1 LFGLQQRAFTVLS
14 TLPLEEM
21 LATGSLADA
30 IAANPMVTLAATAGA
45 GRGLVAAVDIMAGT
59 CILEEDALCW
69 VSSDARAKFSTAA
82 ADAAEA
88 FLHQFSWHPLLDETL
103 RLATLKQ
110 LAPEGASQPTHSFDG
125 PGTAAALVTLRRV
138 LSLPPEAVLPAALLQ
153 ALLAKRIL
161 DENSF
166 SLSARAPLLPSGA
179 LPAASPAAAPSS
191 PAASAC
197 SVVGLAASMLNH
209 SCSPTV
215 LHCWSWRTLPRAGD
229 AGEGSG
235 GSSTDISS
243 GGGELLWPVVR
254 VIALCDI
261 KAGTQLCTRYIDVET
276 RTRHARRQ
284 LLRQRYGFDCCCAR
298 CGGPGDANKRGDDA
312 VRLLCPECD
321 KGYVLGACWN
331 RSGAAGA
338 ACSACGSTAASCE
351 PDVQLDERTALLQAF
366 FAASVAATKR
376 RDARDAV
383 EGPRAGCGGAGGALS
398 TVAEADEAADAAAHE
413 DGDAAAACGSSAA
426 SATGMTEEAE
436 EEAALGRLRALLHPA
451 DSALFK
457 ILFNRALRLF
467 SAHGLHELAGDWA
480 LKGDDAPSG
489 DAAGAA
495 DSELR
500 SAAATDAGDGDAL
513 TPAAERPGESQL
525 AALQEAFSLTTQLL
539 RCMRVDGMAYLQ
551 PSTRESVLALH
562 TRLCEARVARQA
574 LGARPAGPVECP
586 EVDTL
591 QEDLTAARADL
602 GAVRGLI
609 VAARG

>member
-1 LFGLQQRAFTVLS
+1 
-14 TLPLEEM
+14 M

-30 IAANPMVTLAATAGA
+30 VAAKPMVTLAATAGA
-45 GRGLVAAVDIMAGT
+45 GRGLVAAVDISAGT
-59 CILEEDALCW
+59 CILEEDALCF
-69 VSSDARAKFSTAA
+69 VPSEARAKFSTAA

-88 FLHQFSWHPLLDETL
+88 FLSQFSWHPLLDETL
-103 RLATLKQ
+103 RLASLKQ
-110 LAPEGASQPTHSFDG
+110 LTPEGASQPTQSFDG

-138 LSLPPEAVLPAALLQ
+138 LSLPPEAEPPAALLQ

-166 SLSARAPLLPSGA
+166 SLSARAPLFPIDT
-179 LPAASPAAAPSS
+179 LPAASPAAAPSTSS
-191 PAASAC
+191 PAAAAC

-215 LHCWSWRTLPRAGD
+215 LHCWSWRTLPNPGD
-229 AGEGSG
+229 AGEGSS
-235 GSSTDISS
+235 GSSAGTTSS
-243 GGGELLWPVVR
+243 GGSGERLWPVVR
-254 VIALCDI
+254 VIALRDI
-261 KAGTQLCTRYIDVET
+261 TAGSQLCTRYIDVET

-321 KGYVLGACWN
+321 KGYVFGACWS

-376 RDARDAV
+376 RDARDAA
-383 EGPRAGCGGAGGALS
+383 EASRAGCGGAGGALPS
-398 TVAEADEAADAAAHE
+398 VTEVDEAADAAAHE
-413 DGDAAAACGSSAA
+413 EGAAAATCDGSAA
-426 SATGMTEEAE
+426 SAAETAEEAE

-467 SAHGLHELAGDWA
+467 SAHGLHGLVGA
-480 LKGDDAPSG
+480 DAATG
-489 DAAGAA
+489 DAVDTA
-495 DSELR
+495 DSER
-500 SAAATDAGDGDAL
+500 DSAAAAEASDGHAL
-513 TPAAERPGESQL
+513 TPTAEHPSESQL
-525 AALQEAFSLTTQLL
+525 AALGEAVSLTAQLV
-539 RCMRVDGMAYLQ
+539 RCMRDDGMAYLQ

-562 TRLCEARVARQA
+562 TRLCEARVACRA
-574 LGARPAGPVECP
+574 LGARPVGYVECP
-586 EVDTL
+586 ESETL
-591 QEDLTAARADL
+591 ETDLAAARGAL
-602 GAVRGLI
+602 SAVRALI